1 MAAEDDATLRLE
13 ERFSRALGVLQSLGP
28 DEQLGMVPS
37 SDEKLQFYG
46 LYKQAT
52 VGSCTTP
59 RPSMW
64 DVVGRSKWD
73 AWNKVRSMSQP
84 EAKEAYVDAC
94 AKFLQRFPDRP
105 LAADVIEY
113 FELSRQGLA
122 GSLTDSDDEF
132 SERDVDEVAV
142 DIDEPVDVAGNRDAS
157 LAIEHKHDHFHHA
170 FPSPPPP
177 PLPLTNNSISPPRP
191 QSQFHQ
197 PAIASPPPLSPP
209 HGAAG
214 VGAGVGVSIVSEASS
229 VAASSQLVDG
239 LIERI
244 RDLEAEVSVLQGDV
258 AIQRSS
264 GNNIITGRRNNA
276 SQQGPQAVVAQV
288 LRIAVRR
295 VLPSALWNFACVL
308 VAMLFFGYKPTPT
321 SKCATWLMWII
332 ANRQQQQQITA

>member
-1 MAAEDDATLRLE
+1 MADDDDAILRLE

-28 DEQLGMVPS
+28 EELGMVPS

-52 VGSCTTP
+52 VGSCATP

-73 AWNKVRSMSQP
+73 AWNKVRTMSQS

-105 LAADVIEY
+105 LAAEVIEY

-122 GSLTDSDDEF
+122 GTMTDSDDEF

-142 DIDEPVDVAGNRDAS
+142 DMDEPVDVAGNRDAS
-157 LAIEHKHDHFHHA
+157 LAIEHKRFSQHNIHNPYPPPPA
-170 FPSPPPP
+170 TTPSPPP
-177 PLPLTNNSISPPRP
+177 
-191 QSQFHQ
+191 HQ
-197 PAIASPPPLSPP
+197 QYQAAASPPPPSPP
-209 HGAAG
+209 THHHASGGGGAA
-214 VGAGVGVSIVSEASS
+214 AVSSEAST
-229 VAASSQLVDG
+229 SSSHLLDG

-244 RDLEAEVSVLQGDV
+244 RDLEAEVSVLQGDIATQRQTTTARRSK
-258 AIQRSS
+258 AIH
-264 GNNIITGRRNNA
+264 
-276 SQQGPQAVVAQV
+276 GPQAVITQVCRVAM
-288 LRIAVRR
+288 LG
-295 VLPSALWNFACVL
+295 LPSTLWNFACVL

-332 ANRQQQQQITA
+332 AKRQQMKA